1 MADHLE
7 MIDKL
12 RADLFDLNEQ
22 SRNIQARGRETYMP
36 RAQSDDVSVAD
47 RDAGSKGAIRAPA
60 PRRVRVMARATSRP

>member
-1 MADHLE
+1 MQT
-7 MIDKL
+7 
-12 RADLFDLNEQ
+12 RATDRKRRQPRALP
-22 SRNIQARGRETYMP
+22 SRSIQARGRETYMP